1 MQYIMFLTLCQY
13 RKQDSDPAFYL
24 FILDWRMALLSLVS
38 IPVGMIFMMTG
49 MKNYGT
55 QYEGSVKVTQ
65 AMNATIVLSLAIA
78 GPLLAAMDFVD
89 SLAKA
94 DTIVGEVDSILNSEE
109 QDHGDNMVKLNSMDI
124 QVEHVSLY
132 ENAHPHIN
140 VNGHFMR

>member
-1 MQYIMFLTLCQY
+1 
-13 RKQDSDPAFYL
+13 
-24 FILDWRMALLSLVS
+24 MALLSLVS

-65 AMNATIVLSLAIA
+65 AMNATIVLSLEIA